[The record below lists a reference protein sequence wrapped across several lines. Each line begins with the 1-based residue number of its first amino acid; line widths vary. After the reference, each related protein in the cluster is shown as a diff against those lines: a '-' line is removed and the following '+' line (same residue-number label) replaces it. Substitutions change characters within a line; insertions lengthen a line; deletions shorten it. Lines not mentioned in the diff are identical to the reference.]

1 MNHSLSFRQ
10 IYGPA
15 IIIAA
20 ITLCGL
26 LSALLGDGIWDT
38 LSWAA
43 LAIPLLVIAVKYVN
57 GKRFPT
63 RK

>member
-15 IIIAA
+15 IVLAA
-20 ITLCGL
+20 ITIYGL
-26 LSALLGDGIWDT
+26 LSALLGDGIWDAF
-38 LSWAA
+38 SWIA
-43 LAIPLLVIAVKYVN
+43 LAIPLFVIALKYVN
-57 GKRFPT
+57 GKRSSA

>member
-15 IIIAA
+15 IVLAA
-20 ITLCGL
+20 ITLYGL
-26 LSALLGDGIWDT
+26 LSALWGDGIWDA
-38 LSWAA
+38 LSWIA
-43 LAIPLLVIAVKYVN
+43 LAIPLFVIAWKYVN
-57 GKRFPT
+57 GKRSPA